1 VTDRRASTPSLPDLL
16 SPIDRERVRERV
28 DAALTELMDAQL
40 AGMGFLG
47 GDLPP
52 VVEALRTFVLDGG
65 KRIRPAFVYW
75 GFRGA
80 GGAGDGAAGDAVVRA
95 SCAVELLHACALIH
109 DDIMDASA
117 TRRGRPSVHVQFAQ
131 VHRAAG
137 WRGNPDAFGEGAAIL
152 MGDLALT
159 WADAGLA
166 RSGLAPDRVVE
177 ALAVFN
183 VLRSEMMGGQ
193 YLDMVE
199 SQRGTADEAAVQRVL
214 RYKSG
219 KYTVE
224 RPLHLGAAM
233 AGGPHSAAVCVA
245 YSAYGLPLG
254 EAFQLRDD
262 ILGVFGAPE
271 HTGKPAGDDLREG
284 KETFLVVRARSLAG
298 PGGRRVLDERLGDPR
313 LDDAGVTQL
322 RELIVDSGA
331 LAEAE
336 ARIARL
342 TDQALAALDTELVEP
357 DARVALAD
365 LARYLTD
372 RRG

>member
-1 VTDRRASTPSLPDLL
+1 
-16 SPIDRERVRERV
+16 
-28 DAALTELMDAQL
+28 
-40 AGMGFLG
+40 
-47 GDLPP
+47 
-52 VVEALRTFVLDGG
+52 VLDGG

-80 GGAGDGAAGDAVVRA
+80 GGPGDGRAGDAVVRA

-109 DDIMDASA
+109 DDIMDASD
-117 TRRGRPSVHVQFAQ
+117 TRRGRPSVHVQFAE

-137 WRGNPDAFGEGAAIL
+137 WRGDPAAFGEGAAIL

-166 RSGLAPDRVVE
+166 RSGLPPDRVLA

-193 YLDMVE
+193 YLDIVE
-199 SQRGTADEAAVQRVL
+199 AQRGAADEAAVRRVL

-233 AGGPHSAAVCVA
+233 AGGPRAEAVAAV
-245 YSAYGLPLG
+245 YSAYGIPLG

-262 ILGVFGAPE
+262 
-271 HTGKPAGDDLREG
+271 
-284 KETFLVVRARSLAG
+284 
-298 PGGRRVLDERLGDPR
+298 
-313 LDDAGVTQL
+313 LDDGDADPGVT
-322 RELIVDSGA
+322 RETV
-331 LAEAE
+331 AELVGTAK
-336 ARIARL
+336 
-342 TDQALAALDTELVEP
+342 AALDPELLDTAALGPLAE
-357 DARVALAD
+357 LAD
-365 LARYLTD
+365 RVGT
-372 RRG
+372 